1 MSMASQEVG
10 PILKECDSR
19 GSSSTASKQGFL
31 SRLDRLL
38 RRWLPGYSYLRG
50 KRRTASTSSL
60 LLEVTTCGGGGSGG
74 AGVGLNTIQELGQL
88 AGNRRRCGHQRTTGS
103 NKHEVYL
110 DTGIAK
116 SEFCLQLEV
125 LLRNKLLKQQQ
136 LMLEQQER
144 DREKEQELE
153 ATGSPS
159 MTTNPL
165 Q

>member
-1 MSMASQEVG
+1 MEPVV
-10 PILKECDSR
+10 LKESDSH

-50 KRRTASTSSL
+50 KRRSGSASSL
-60 LLEVTTCGGGGSGG
+60 LLEVKTCTGGGTGG
-74 AGVGLNTIQELGQL
+74 GLNTMQELG
-88 AGNRRRCGHQRTTGS
+88 NRCGKRGN
-103 NKHEVYL
+103 NKNEVYL

-136 LMLEQQER
+136 L
-144 DREKEQELE
+144 EKEKEKEKDKEKGKELE
-153 ATGSPS
+153 LETAG
-159 MTTNPL
+159 
-165 Q
+165 

>member
-1 MSMASQEVG
+1 MASQEVG
-10 PILKECDSR
+10 PVLRESDSR

-50 KRRTASTSSL
+50 RRRSASTSSL
-60 LLEVTTCGGGGSGG
+60 LLEVTTCGGGSGG
-74 AGVGLNTIQELGQL
+74 ASVGLNTIQELG
-88 AGNRRRCGHQRTTGS
+88 NRRRCGHQRST
-103 NKHEVYL
+103 KHEVYL

-125 LLRNKLLKQQQ
+125 LLRNKLIKQQQ

-144 DREKEQELE
+144 DREKEQELDQ
-153 ATGSPS
+153 AP
-159 MTTNPL
+159 MTTSPL